1 MKRLILTATLLSSL
15 FAKSQNLVGVSRQ
28 DIEFIAK
35 TEHWKTTTSTTKTG
49 VPFIEV
55 DDVDSYK
62 FYYFK
67 DGICAIYLVFYNK
80 INSDEI
86 KKVLDATYSKQD
98 NNVWYTDNTV
108 IDLAYDEI
116 LNGYFVKYK
125 LIKQ

>member
-1 MKRLILTATLLSSL
+1 M
-15 FAKSQNLVGVSRQ
+15 
-28 DIEFIAK
+28 
-35 TEHWKTTTSTTKTG
+35 
-49 VPFIEV
+49 
-55 DDVDSYK
+55 
-62 FYYFK
+62 
-67 DGICAIYLVFYNK
+67 YLVFYNK

-108 IDLAYDEI
+108 IDLAYYEI